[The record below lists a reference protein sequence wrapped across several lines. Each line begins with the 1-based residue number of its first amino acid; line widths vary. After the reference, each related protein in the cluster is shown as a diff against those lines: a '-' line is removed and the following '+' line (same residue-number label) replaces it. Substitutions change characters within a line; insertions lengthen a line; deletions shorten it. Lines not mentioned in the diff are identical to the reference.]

1 MTEAEQ
7 KTAKKRAKRYQ
18 SINLSCIK
26 ILIKFIKYDIKNR
39 LKQKMNKKKKNP
51 NVAQTKNDDK
61 EEESQSDANSDEG
74 EEIDLCEKV
83 TENVG
88 KEIVAE

>member
-26 ILIKFIKYDIKNR
+26 ILIKFIKYDIKNS

-51 NVAQTKNDDK
+51 NVDQKINNMYLVKVHGGTT
-61 EEESQSDANSDEG
+61 S
-74 EEIDLCEKV
+74 EEI
-83 TENVG
+83 
-88 KEIVAE
+88 I